1 MKIAIHGKSF
11 SEAARPFIQDMFEE
25 MASRN
30 IEVLVSADF
39 HAFLQESGVSYT
51 PKGIFTT
58 SQELLNTRLI
68 MSLGGDG
75 TLLETVALVGPRQI
89 PVIGVNVGRL
99 GFLAT
104 IAPERIRE
112 MIEAVKNGRYRIE
125 TRSILE
131 VEASNMNLFEGIN
144 FGLNDFAITKT
155 DSSSM
160 ITVHS
165 YLNGDFLNSY
175 WADGLIVSTPTGS
188 TGYSLSCGGPVLVP
202 GSKNLIVTPVSPH
215 NLNVRPIVLED
226 TAVLS
231 FEVQSRS
238 NNFLLSLDSRSLIV
252 DVSTRLVVR
261 KAGFVARLVKMLDDN
276 FFNTLRS
283 KLSWGLDMRN

>member
-1 MKIAIHGKSF
+1 MKIAVHGKSF
-11 SEAARPFIQDMFEE
+11 TDATKPFIQGMFDEL
-25 MASRN
+25 AARRIDAVISDDFLN
-30 IEVLVSADF
+30 VLISSGISFTPHGTFSSSA
-39 HAFLQESGVSYT
+39 
-51 PKGIFTT
+51 
-58 SQELLNTRLI
+58 ELPPARLVV
-68 MSLGGDG
+68 SLGGDG

-104 IAPERIRE
+104 IAPERIKE
-112 MIEAVKNGRYRIE
+112 MIQALENGKYRIE

-131 VEASNMNLFEGIN
+131 VEASNIHLFQGVN

-202 GSKNLIVTPVSPH
+202 GSRNFIVTPVSPH
-215 NLNVRPIVLED
+215 NLNVRPLVVED

-231 FEVQSRS
+231 FEVKSRS
-238 NNFLLSLDSRSLIV
+238 NNFLLSLDSRSQIV